1 MTLHWFRAG
10 CVHLSI
16 QYGYIFSCHLE
27 NVSHPSSKMT
37 YWQASQFSL
46 TFLSHHFYSLFYV
59 ISSPFLLFLSLF
71 FCFLTALFFQ
81 FVNVFLYFPRQISP
95 ANFSHLEKLPQ
106 PHEKFTP
113 TGGGGGLFQ
122 DNIRAWI
129 QVERKFRIEL
139 FR

>member
-10 CVHLSI
+10 CVHLLI

-81 FVNVFLYFPRQISP
+81 FVNVFLYIFSP
-95 ANFSHLEKLPQ
+95 ANFPC
-106 PHEKFTP
+106 KFFPSWKASP
-113 TGGGGGLFQ
+113 TSWKIYPNLGGGGYF
-122 DNIRAWI
+122 
-129 QVERKFRIEL
+129 RKIYAPEFR
-139 FR
+139 